1 MQRLRQLTFA
11 SLQCDRKKRRTRRE
25 IFPERLEAR
34 IAPACPKGGGKGR
47 QPHPL
52 SVMLRVHCVQPFCNL
67 SDPMMEDQLARR
79 RASGALPGRCLRRFR
94 TRRRSRLPPP
104 AGAPRTGAPAVR
116 EIRDRLAERGVLLK
130 KGTIVDATIISAPSS
145 TGNESNARD
154 PEMHQTRK
162 GNQWHFGMKLH
173 IGTDPRGLVHHLEG
187 TAANVH
193 DLTPS
198 DRLLHGEEEQV
209 RGDSGYRGIGKRA
222 EHAHR
227 EVSWQIA
234 MPPSQRR
241 GSGGDG
247 EGPGAGAG
255 GASVPDHQAGVR
267 LRHGSV
273 SGFGEERAAAC
284 AASGLLEP
292 DDCPAALAMTGEK
305 CVRNLPDRPCGG

>member
-11 SLQCDRKKRRTRRE
+11 SLECDRKKRKTRRE
-25 IFPERLEAR
+25 IFPERMDGLIPWERLEAR
-34 IAPACPKGGGKGR
+34 IAPACPKGGRKGR

-52 SVMLRVHCVQPFCNL
+52 SAMLRVHCVQLFCNL
-67 SDPMMEDQLARR
+67 SDPMMEDRLARR

-94 TRRRSRLPPP
+94 TRRRSRLPPS

-154 PEMHQTRK
+154 PEMHQTKK

-173 IGTDPRGLVHHLEG
+173 IGTDTRGLVHHLEG

-227 EVSWQIA
+227 DVSWRIA
-234 MPPSQRR
+234 LPPSQRR
-241 GSGGDG
+241 TLAPGS
-247 EGPGAGAG
+247 
-255 GASVPDHQAGVR
+255 
-267 LRHGSV
+267 
-273 SGFGEERAAAC
+273 AAARAEKAKARVRARVEHPFRIVKRVFGC
-284 AASGLLEP
+284 DMVRYRGLDKNVQRL
-292 DDCPAALAMTGEK
+292 ALLPGFS
-305 CVRNLPDRPCGG
+305 NLMIAQPHLQ